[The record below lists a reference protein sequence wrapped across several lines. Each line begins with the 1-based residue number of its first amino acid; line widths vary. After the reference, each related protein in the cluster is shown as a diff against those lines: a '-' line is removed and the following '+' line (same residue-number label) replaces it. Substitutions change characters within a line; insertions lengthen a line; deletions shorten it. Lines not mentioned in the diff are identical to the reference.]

1 MCPMSAT
8 SKKPVEA
15 EDKKG
20 GRQEEREA
28 KRSQVHN
35 AHSNTHFI
43 RRGLPE
49 NSNDHEEHTSHGV
62 NPDFFGVASPPHQTL
77 FVNRL
82 RGMCVYDDS
91 PSRLRLKDVT
101 SGTAASKARE
111 KPPPQN
117 QSELPARLRPT

>member
-1 MCPMSAT
+1 MQYT
-8 SKKPVEA
+8 GEGKSKGKVRISKIVA
-15 EDKKG
+15 GSRAD
-20 GRQEEREA
+20 A
-28 KRSQVHN
+28 
-35 AHSNTHFI
+35 
-43 RRGLPE
+43 
-49 NSNDHEEHTSHGV
+49 SHGV